1 MSGSTQPHADEH
13 PEELLTPLAYAL
25 SLAPPRAPPF
35 DTPHRALMAGQDPS
49 TSVLSRRQHWQ
60 HKHNH
65 DNNVNNKNNRWVY
78 KILDRAHR
86 RRFQSSATNQHPHLQ
101 DNRDTFALWLDKQF
115 TVRTWNKL
123 RDEGWFRWIADT
135 LVLMGIPTLVVTS
148 PRATLQFLNLSRQVQ
163 IIRYGT
169 HPMHIIH
176 LYSKKSAKSD
186 DLTIFV
192 HGGAW
197 GSGLP
202 WMYRLVAQGFPEQN
216 VAVVGYRTYPDAQV
230 PGQIEDLSLALH
242 KLQSLYIGKQF
253 TIMGHSSGAHIAL
266 VHIVQEAKKLLTSN
280 PMATHNQEQT
290 QTQPSPSAPYHT
302 FVGISGPYDIVHHYD
317 FEAARGVEELSPM
330 KAASGLSLDALR
342 MNSPANQLQDL
353 LLIQEPLCSPHHT
366 CILPSRILLVHGMED
381 TTVPFTATAELARR
395 LVACGLSPQQLYLA
409 KTGHQDTVLQ
419 VMMGGMTYK
428 KIVSWLDKNNHRPE
442 RMTSSIVGLTSRL

>member
-1 MSGSTQPHADEH
+1 MSVSPQPNADEH
-13 PEELLTPLAYAL
+13 PDELLTPLAYAL

-35 DTPHRALMAGQDPS
+35 DTPQRALMAGQDPS
-49 TSVLSRRQHWQ
+49 TSVLSRQKYWQQQQH
-60 HKHNH
+60 HHH
-65 DNNVNNKNNRWVY
+65 CTNNTNKSWVY
-78 KILDRAHR
+78 KILNQAYR
-86 RRFQSSATNQHPHLQ
+86 RRRQHGITNQHPHLR

-135 LVLMGIPTLVVTS
+135 LVLLGIPTLVVTS
-148 PRATLQFLNLSRQVQ
+148 PRATLQFLDLSRQVQ
-163 IIRYGT
+163 TIRYGT

-176 LYSKKSAKSD
+176 LYSKNNPKSD
-186 DLTIFV
+186 ELIIFV

-202 WMYRLVAQGFPEQN
+202 WMYRLVAQGFPHHN
-216 VAVVGYRTYPDAQV
+216 VAVVGYRTYPDADV
-230 PGQIEDLSLALH
+230 PGQVKDLSMALQ

-266 VHIVQEAKKLLTSN
+266 VHVVQEAKKLLNSN
-280 PMATHNQEQT
+280 PMGAHT
-290 QTQPSPSAPYHT
+290 QQQQQQLSSPYHT

-317 FEAARGVEELSPM
+317 FEAARGVEEVSPM
-330 KAASGLSLDALR
+330 KAASGLSLDALH

-353 LLIQEPLCSPHHT
+353 LLIQEPLLCHRHHT
-366 CILPSRILLVHGMED
+366 RILPSRILLIHGMED

-419 VMMGGMTYK
+419 LMMGGMTYK
-428 KIVSWLDKNNHRPE
+428 KIVSWLDKEDHR
-442 RMTSSIVGLTSRL
+442 RDRTTSSLVGLTSRL